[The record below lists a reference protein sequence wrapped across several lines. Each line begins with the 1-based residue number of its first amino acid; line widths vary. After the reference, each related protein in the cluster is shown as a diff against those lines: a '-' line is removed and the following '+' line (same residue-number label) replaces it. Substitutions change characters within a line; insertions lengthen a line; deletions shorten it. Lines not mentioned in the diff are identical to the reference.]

1 MLQSFREHIK
11 GWVAGVIF
19 VIISSTFVLWGVQY
33 YMESRQ
39 HADKIVA
46 KVGSHEI
53 TLSVVDRDFQQ
64 FQMQHGFIASKQQ
77 RLQVKQSILS
87 TLVGQLVLQQ
97 GMRDAGFIG
106 SPEQINQA
114 LLSSAFVTPVELK
127 LAEESVLKHSHIG
140 YLQIPVSDFLQKV
153 EITPKQVQAFYN
165 DNKNQFKS
173 PERLKLSYI
182 QFSPAPIHNQVSITD
197 ERAEEYYQANLQNYS
212 KPKNWTVERLVVPVD
227 SAKQAGLQ
235 IAIADLKSK
244 LTKSSNLK
252 ALAADNAGWQ
262 LATQKITASQLA
274 GPLYSVLTG
283 LKVGQVSAPIET
295 QEGLN
300 VFKLLSYSPATV
312 DAFSNVKSSIKTMLQ
327 AQEVSSRLSD
337 VNQRLSDLTY
347 TNPESLKPAAK
358 QLNLPISQ
366 SGWVS
371 IDHGDGVFASAELRA
386 LAFSFDV
393 LGQGNNSKVVTLKN
407 GDSLVLR
414 VLKREPSKLKPLSS
428 VRASIV
434 TTLKLQEAKK
444 RAGKEALRVQKLLEK
459 GLSGTAVAKK
469 TGLQWRKYENTGKIN
484 QTLLMLG
491 LMKEYNLPASMMDK
505 VRVADKQAPP
515 LAVLRAGFQ
524 SSSNRLG
531 FTQLDNGD
539 YVITQLL
546 PANDSSLKSDLV
558 SQRDKTTVMLEQL
571 HSSLY
576 VQMLVGSMQ
585 KTSKVKTYP
594 EVLAGKA

>member
-97 GMRDAGFIG
+97 GMRDAGFVG

-114 LLSSAFVTPVELK
+114 LLSSAFVTPFELK

-469 TGLQWRKYENTGKIN
+469 TGLQWRQYENTGKIN

>member
-97 GMRDAGFIG
+97 GMRDAGFVG

-469 TGLQWRKYENTGKIN
+469 TGLQWRQYENTGKIN